1 MVIGAFAITTNST
14 GVELEVLDFVVE
26 DEPTGCPVVD
36 PLPPLDDTPLELE
49 PVADVALELEPV
61 AEVAEPELELEP
73 VAEVAELELELEL
86 EPVAEV
92 AELEL
97 EEVAA
102 IIVASQHVV

>member
-61 AEVAEPELELEP
+61 AEVAE
-73 VAEVAELELELEL
+73 LELELEL